1 MPTTFVSAST
11 RMWNAALRRCSS
23 TARLVRA
30 YVATAPGRATEGLF
44 PMPLGYAAI
53 DTGLSEDQIR
63 TALAE
68 LDAAGLVSWDEETD
82 LVLDREA
89 LEVANY
95 RSEGDNRV
103 KSAVK
108 LIRNL
113 PASSLVNEFRSLTAR
128 YAPALERALSE
139 AEQDRSR
146 LYIGEVQRD

>member
-1 MPTTFVSAST
+1 
-11 RMWNAALRRCSS
+11 
-23 TARLVRA
+23 
-30 YVATAPGRATEGLF
+30 
-44 PMPLGYAAI
+44 MPLGYAAI

-68 LDAAGLVSWDEETD
+68 LDAAGLVSWDEDTD

-108 LIRNL
+108 LIQNL
-113 PASSLVNEFRSLTAR
+113 PASSLVHEFRALTAR